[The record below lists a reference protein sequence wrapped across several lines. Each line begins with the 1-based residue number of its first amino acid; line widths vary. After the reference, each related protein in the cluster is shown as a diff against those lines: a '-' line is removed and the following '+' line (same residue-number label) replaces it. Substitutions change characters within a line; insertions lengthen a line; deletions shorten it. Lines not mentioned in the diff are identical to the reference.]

1 MPVMNEPLSILA
13 EPSACWMLQMLIM
26 IPLAAGL
33 LFFLIPER
41 FLTLKG
47 ILALLITL
55 VTGYLAVALY
65 SASPQMTAQGE
76 TVRQGC
82 LTLFDF
88 DLFQKAGEYLTFTI
102 DGLSKLIILFIS
114 TLALLILLFSLIYNR
129 SVRVNNYYPLFLITI
144 GCSYGAVLS
153 DNLILFVIFWGILG
167 ITLYKLIPGR
177 NEKSSAAAKKT
188 MILIGA
194 SDTIMLV
201 GIALL
206 WRLTDTL
213 SISGIS
219 LETNNILT
227 VSAFLALL
235 VGSFTKA
242 GAFPFHSWVPDF
254 AENAPAS
261 SSAFLPASLDKL
273 LGIYF
278 LARLTGDLFV
288 LSEGMKLVLLITGVL
303 TIITAVMMA
312 LMQHDYKRLL
322 GYHAVS
328 QVGYMVLGFGIGTA
342 VGFAAGLF
350 HMINHA
356 IYKSGLFLTAG
367 AIERQTGKSDIADLG
382 GLAKAMPVTFVAALI
397 FAMSI
402 SGVPPFN
409 GFASKWM
416 IYQGII
422 EFGSGEGIA
431 SRMWIIWLGLAV
443 FGSALTLASFVKFIG
458 GIFLGRRDPAM
469 ANIKEVPIMMWV
481 PMAILALACVIFG
494 VFATGIIIPKLFTP
508 VVGSFIFNG
517 LWSSSFV
524 SLMVLISIV
533 LGLLIYL
540 ATGKKKFRTEENF
553 IGGENKEKL
562 GASFPATEF
571 YKTFT
576 EFKLFSRI
584 YKKAEGKA
592 FDIYDLSKKGV
603 FWLSERLSNA
613 HTGVLPGYVI
623 WVCAGLIIMLLIMM

>member
-1 MPVMNEPLSILA
+1 MNEPLATLA

-33 LFFLIPER
+33 LLFLVPER
-41 FLTLKG
+41 FRMAKG
-47 ILALLITL
+47 ILAMAVTL
-55 VTGYLAVALY
+55 YAGYLSIGLY
-65 SASPQMTAQGE
+65 TSAKQMILQGE

-88 DLFQKAGEYLTFTI
+88 DILRKAGEYLTFTI
-102 DGLSKLIILFIS
+102 DGLSKLIILFVSI
-114 TLALLILLFSLIYNR
+114 LAILILLYTIVYNR
-129 SVRVNNYYPLFLITI
+129 TAKVPGYYQWFLITL
-144 GCSYGAVLS
+144 GCTYGAVLS
-153 DNLILFVIFWGILG
+153 DNLILFIMFWGILG

-177 NEKSSAAAKKT
+177 DEESSAAAKKT

-194 SDTIMLV
+194 SDTIMLL
-201 GIALL
+201 GIALI

-213 SISGIS
+213 SINGIS

-227 VSAFLALL
+227 VTAFLALL

-242 GAFPFHSWVPDF
+242 GAFPFHTWVPDF

-261 SSAFLPASLDKL
+261 SSALLPASLDKL

-288 LSEGMKLVLLITGVL
+288 MTQGIKLLLLITGVL
-303 TIITAVMMA
+303 TIITAVLMA
-312 LMQHDYKRLL
+312 LMQHNYKRLL

-342 VGFAAGLF
+342 IGVAAGLF

-367 AIERQTGKSDIADLG
+367 AIERQTGKREIGDLG
-382 GLAKAMPVTFVAALI
+382 GLSKAMPITFIAALV

-416 IYQGII
+416 IYQGLI
-422 EFGSGEGIA
+422 EFGAGDGIA
-431 SRMWIIWLGLAV
+431 SSLWMVWLGLAV
-443 FGSALTLASFVKFIG
+443 LGSALTLASFIKFIG
-458 GIFLGRRDPAM
+458 GIFLGRREPWLDK
-469 ANIKEVPIMMWV
+469 IREVPFLMWA
-481 PMAILALACVIFG
+481 PMAVLALFCILFG
-494 VFATGIIIPKLFTP
+494 VFATEVVIPRLFTP
-508 VVGSFIFNG
+508 VVGTFAFSG

-524 SLMVLISIV
+524 SLLVLISII

-540 ATGKKKFRTEENF
+540 ATGKKKFRTEESF
-553 IGGENKEKL
+553 IGGETMEKL
-562 GASFPATEF
+562 GASYPATEF

-576 EFKLFSRI
+576 EFNLFSKIFKR
-584 YKKAEGKA
+584 AEKKA
-592 FDIYDLSKKGV
+592 FDIYDLSKGFV
-603 FWLSERLSNA
+603 LWLSGKLSSA

-623 WVCAGLIIMLLIMM
+623 WVCAGLIIMLLIMI